1 MATLAGVS
9 LATRLVAPIRRAVD
23 IVVILLY
30 SYMVLAVIVQVAGRY
45 IPGLHTGNAVETSTY
60 AQVWL
65 TAVGASVALRH
76 GAIFAVDTLTRHLN
90 LATARAFSILIAA
103 INMTFIVVM
112 IYGGILLTEQGFHQT
127 SPVLLLPMWVV
138 FISIPIGMILLGFE
152 IIMQVFEKWGG
163 PFEGHQEELL

>member
-1 MATLAGVS
+1 MTTLAGGS
-9 LATRLVAPIRRAVD
+9 LTMRLIAPIRRAVD
-23 IVVILLY
+23 TAVILLY
-30 SYMVLAVIVQVAGRY
+30 SYMVLAVVVQVAGRY

-90 LATARAFSILIAA
+90 LAMARVFSILIAV
-103 INMTFIVVM
+103 INMAFIVVM

-127 SPVLLLPMWVV
+127 SPVLLIPMWTI
-138 FISIPIGMILLGFE
+138 FISIPIGMILLGIE
-152 IIMQVFEKWGG
+152 IVMQVFEKWGG